1 VSVLTVL
8 RTYTDFDRQS
18 KCLCWQT
25 PRILK
30 LQEGFFSLLDEYFA
44 SRPHLLQGGGGNS
57 SRQAYPSPT
66 SPPAPVRT
74 ASGGR
79 SLPPPAPAS
88 NSRPPPIQSPPPG
101 QNGNYEKP
109 DMATRMVMS
118 GLKIGSS
125 GARKGLGMLANNQQA
140 MDALGRAGAQ
150 GMIRSAQSGLG
161 GGQQQQQQQQE
172 TQSRASRLFTQRISR
187 RHRH

>member
-1 VSVLTVL
+1 MYEQTPQILTV
-8 RTYTDFDRQS
+8 
-18 KCLCWQT
+18 
-25 PRILK
+25 
-30 LQEGFFSLLDEYFA
+30 QEGFFSLLDEYFA

-161 GGQQQQQQQQE
+161 GGQQQQQQQE
-172 TQSRASRLFTQRISR
+172 THSRTSPSFYPKDIE